1 MNLVKI
7 KNFYLSY
14 YFIFLFIITFYYLLT
29 LNVVET
35 YNAMTEWL
43 INYQG
48 GFVRRG
54 LFGEALFKLSQ
65 HLNLDLKFSILITQ
79 IILYGTFYYFIY
91 LN

>member
-1 MNLVKI
+1 MNLAKI
-7 KNFYLSY
+7 KNLHLSY

-48 GFVRRG
+48 GFTRRG
-54 LFGEALFKLSQ
+54 LIGEFLYILYSIT
-65 HLNLDLKFSILITQ
+65 NIRLDLLLYTFVISLY
-79 IILYGTFYYFIY
+79 IIFLSSGYI
-91 LN
+91 